1 MTTLPNALPA
11 QDATLPEPVTANR
24 PVPSRVEQII
34 LYGVFGELMFGP
46 LAFGAVEPWSML
58 IVQLGAAM
66 LFVLW
71 AVMQARSGELR
82 ISANPLFAPML
93 GFAGLMTLQLAFR
106 RTAYAHDT
114 VSSAEIYCAYG
125 ILCFLAAQC
134 LRRTVQVRNLA
145 VAFSAFGAL
154 IATFAIVQ
162 SVSGTDKLYWLRKP
176 VAGGWIYGPYVNHN
190 HYAGLME
197 LLVPIPLVLALGRF
211 CSHRRRA
218 IAAAAAAVM
227 ASTIFLCGSRG
238 GMVAF
243 AIEMAILAAV
253 VGSRQKSR
261 KAALAIG
268 IFLVTIFGLLA
279 WLGGGELAN
288 RIESIH
294 SETRTELSGGT
305 RMALTRDGLEMF
317 RTKPILGFGLG
328 TFPDVYPRYRSFYT
342 TFFVNAAHND
352 YVQLLVEMGAL
363 GFATMVW
370 LLVSVYRGALKKLQN
385 WSEDTNGALALAAM
399 LGCTGILVHSA
410 LDFNLQIPANAA
422 LFYVLCTL
430 AAMEPRFGMNRRIL
444 RKHSGSAAEA

>member
-11 QDATLPEPVTANR
+11 QDVASPEPVGAKR
-24 PVPSRVEQII
+24 PVSSRLEQII

-46 LAFGAVEPWSML
+46 LAFGAVEPWSLL
-58 IVQLGAAM
+58 IVQLGAVV

-71 AVMQARSGELR
+71 AVMQAQSGELR
-82 ISANPLFAPML
+82 ISANPVFAPML
-93 GFAGLMTLQLAFR
+93 SLAGLMAVQLAFR

-125 ILCFLAAQC
+125 VLCFLAAQC
-134 LRRTVQVRNLA
+134 LRRTAHVRKLA

-154 IATFAIVQ
+154 IAVFAIVQ
-162 SVSGTDKLYWLRKP
+162 SVSGTDRLYWLRKP
-176 VAGGWIYGPYVNHN
+176 AAGGWIYGPYVNHN

-197 LLVPIPLVLALGRF
+197 LLVPVPLVLALGRF
-211 CSHRRRA
+211 CSPRRRA

-238 GMVAF
+238 GMIAF
-243 AIEMAILAAV
+243 AVEMAMLAAV
-253 VGSRQKSR
+253 AGSRQKSR
-261 KAALAIG
+261 KTAMAIG
-268 IFLVTIFGLLA
+268 VFLVTTFGLLA
-279 WLGGGELAN
+279 WLGGGELAS

-294 SETRTELSGGT
+294 RETRTELSGGT
-305 RMALTRDGLEMF
+305 RMDLTRDGLKMF
-317 RTKPILGFGLG
+317 RTRPILGFGLG

-363 GFATMVW
+363 GFATMLW
-370 LLVSVYRGALKKLQN
+370 LLLSVYRGALKKLHN

-430 AAMEPRFGMNRRIL
+430 AAMEPRFGTNRRVL
-444 RKHSGSAAEA
+444 RKHSRAVAEA